1 MHAHFSGWTTCGGN
15 EDNPPPPPQH
25 THAHTSQEMDDVV
38 VAQKIASANEDIAK
52 DAHGFMPKERSVGIR
67 VYTHI

>member
-1 MHAHFSGWTTCGGN
+1 MDDVKVGKKITT
-15 EDNPPPPPQH
+15 PPTRPPTH
-25 THAHTSQEMDDVV
+25 THTLTHTSQGMDDVV